1 MSPGNELLADKSS
14 VLRAYSICVSLSVFL
29 SDELLEGMQQGVT
42 PTLLKVNLHMAYS
55 LHLVH

>member
-1 MSPGNELLADKSS
+1 MLADKSS
-14 VLRAYSICVSLSVFL
+14 ALRAYSICVSLSVFL

-42 PTLLKVNLHMAYS
+42 KTLLKVNLHMAYS